1 MSPCLWAPG
10 LKPRTMGRTG
20 RSSPGSTPW
29 AARGAVG
36 LGRKDPQLCVGDKP
50 PRTYRCSSMLA
61 LVLIALAL
69 GMSNLAASIGIG
81 VAGPDRRLRLRI
93 AVIFGAFEGAMP
105 AVGLLI
111 GHRAATMLGGN
122 ASTVGGT
129 VLALTGLCGII
140 TVIRNR
146 QRGNEHAPTPSLS
159 TPSSSTASGWG
170 RLTVTGIALSIDN
183 LVVGFALGAYHAS
196 LAVAAIT
203 IAAVSVAM
211 SLAGLEIGGRLSAR
225 LGHHGELFA
234 GAVLLV
240 LGVAISRGAL

>member
-1 MSPCLWAPG
+1 VSPCLWAPG

-69 GMSNLAASIGIG
+69 
-81 VAGPDRRLRLRI
+81 
-93 AVIFGAFEGAMP
+93 EGAMP

-140 TVIRNR
+140 TAIRNR

>member
-1 MSPCLWAPG
+1 
-10 LKPRTMGRTG
+10 
-20 RSSPGSTPW
+20 
-29 AARGAVG
+29 
-36 LGRKDPQLCVGDKP
+36 
-50 PRTYRCSSMLA
+50 MLA
-61 LVLIALAL
+61 LILIALAL

-140 TVIRNR
+140 TAIRNR
-146 QRGNEHAPTPSLS
+146 QRGSEHAP

-203 IAAVSVAM
+203 VSAHGSVTTASS
-211 SLAGLEIGGRLSAR
+211 SLAPSSSSSA
-225 LGHHGELFA
+225 
-234 GAVLLV
+234 
-240 LGVAISRGAL
+240 